1 MARRRLM
8 SDEEILARARPVFV
22 EGGFAARTKRV
33 AEAVGLTWGA
43 LALRFGD
50 KRSLFMRAMAW
61 RPDGR
66 DAPAC
71 VQDERADLPELLM
84 RLRADVC
91 ERWPTELQVRLAST
105 AADFAQERADLK
117 CRLVSALEAQ
127 ACRGAVR
134 SDLGA
139 PVLARLVLALV
150 TGDVAQ
156 RFMQRDRTLAQ
167 DPAFI
172 DAVVRLLS
180 PA

>member
-1 MARRRLM
+1 
-8 SDEEILARARPVFV
+8 
-22 EGGFAARTKRV
+22 
-33 AEAVGLTWGA
+33 
-43 LALRFGD
+43 
-50 KRSLFMRAMAW
+50 
-61 RPDGR
+61 
-66 DAPAC
+66 
-71 VQDERADLPELLM
+71 M
-84 RLRADVC
+84 RLRADVW
-91 ERWPTELQVRLAST
+91 ERWPTDLQLRLAST
-105 AADFAQERADLK
+105 AAGSGQEQADLER
-117 CRLVSALEAQ
+117 RLAAVLETH